1 MMMIEIVMVSI
12 VTVPIIVAFASMVMI
27 DRNIN
32 E

>member
-1 MMMIEIVMVSI
+1 MMMIEIVIVSI

>member
-12 VTVPIIVAFASMVMI
+12 VTVPIIVAFASTIMI
-27 DRNIN
+27 DRNMN